1 MTDVAIHSTEGRA
14 GGRLR
19 DLVQAIWRGLQR
31 AAAAARTRR
40 ALEDLPDEL
49 LLDVGLSRTDIGFAA
64 ETLAR
69 GERDATRDPLH
80 QLNRSVMPACSG
92 SPRDCQNCAM
102 CARQS
107 R

>member
-1 MTDVAIHSTEGRA
+1 MTDVAIHSTEVRA

-19 DLVQAIWRGLQR
+19 DLVQAIGRALQR

-49 LLDVGLSRTDIGFAA
+49 LLDVGLTRTDIGFAA

-80 QLNRSVMPACSG
+80 QLNRSVGDVCN
-92 SPRDCQNCAM
+92 PRTRECENCAI
-102 CARQS
+102 CAQRS
-107 R
+107 